1 MNFIPV
7 ISTWEC
13 STIYPAILISTNDLI
28 IMVIRSMVGINPDPE
43 YKMTSRLEKKTVSYV
58 KGTDLDW
65 CLNHLIL

>member
-1 MNFIPV
+1 M
-7 ISTWEC
+7 STWEC
-13 STIYPAILISTNDLI
+13 STIYPAILISTNDDLVI